1 MSLKDCAEDIC
12 MTPDSDWSDSTSEL
26 TIILRLTEVM
36 LVLAVPDGQVT
47 NSVVVDAQQR
57 MVDRTPEEARTAT
70 QK

>member
-1 MSLKDCAEDIC
+1 

-26 TIILRLTEVM
+26 TIIFRLTEVM

-47 NSVVVDAQQR
+47 NSVVVDALQR